1 MEIELRRGNLL
12 RLSNPSTV
20 TARSGLLW
28 ITEPNNRRD
37 VILRPGQSFTPA
49 TAASALVEAV
59 TDASL
64 SLSH

>member
-12 RLSNPSTV
+12 RLSNQNTV

-37 VILRPGQSFTPA
+37 LILRPGQSFTPA
-49 TAASALVEAV
+49 PAGLALVEAV

>member
-12 RLSNPSTV
+12 RLSNRSTV
-20 TARSGLLW
+20 TARSGVVW

-49 TAASALVEAV
+49 LAGLALVEAV